1 VGRACNYYPYFIGR
15 EFQAQ
20 KCNHLLRVMWLL
32 TAHSPWN
39 SSVDLI
45 SFLSTCSACS
55 IVCPLR
61 PGIAK
66 EAVFEKQFENISE
79 DFLVS
84 NNRKFS
90 IKWL

>member
-1 VGRACNYYPYFIGR
+1 
-15 EFQAQ
+15 
-20 KCNHLLRVMWLL
+20 
-32 TAHSPWN
+32 
-39 SSVDLI
+39 VDLI

-90 IKWL
+90 IK